1 MYKDYLSKGG
11 KWYSFTGLNLYKRE
25 ELATRFNKFKR
36 YRKIS
41 QQVVEDEELEYNLSK
56 ILDLYSL
63 TLEEFDISEIDSLI
77 INYIIPINFSTI
89 DNIASSGSG
98 SNMVEENRQEVL
110 AKLISSIWSI
120 CDNAGDALYMI
131 DKMPAET
138 LLDVIKNRSED
149 LERMYMSKEDRQKLD
164 QKKIKDELMNKRNIL
179 PSTIPKKT
187 K

>member
-41 QQVVEDEELEYNLSK
+41 QQVIEDEELEYNLSK

-77 INYIIPINFSTI
+77 LNYIIPINFSVI
-89 DNIASSGSG
+89 DNSAAVASSGTDMG
-98 SNMVEENRQEVL
+98 EENRQEIL

-131 DKMPAET
+131 EKMPAET

-164 QKKIKDELMNKRNIL
+164 QKKIKDELMKGNSL
-179 PSTIPKKT
+179 PSSIPKK